1 MLRSKSI
8 CNKISFFFHS
18 YFLFSKLWIICKRPK
33 VNMGWYKEL
42 QDKSPYINIDVHVF
56 QMKTANIE
64 SVANRKSHRWYAN
77 IPMDVFAMI
86 NVVTTQRHI
95 VYADIIMDIS
105 TTANVITTQFRR
117 CHASIS
123 MDIFAILYVVTTQRR
138 WYCAGIPMDEDRNMN
153 ALMCNAVGIVPIFQW
168 THLSP
173 RMFSSRNSVRV
184 VLLIARGW
192 RGTSLP
198 RVNVR
203 KEIQRHRCWAFSKKA
218 WV

>member
-18 YFLFSKLWIICKRPK
+18 YFLFSKTLFTCKQHK
-33 VNMGWYKEL
+33 VNMSWYKEL
-42 QDKSPYINIDVHVF
+42 REKSPYINKDIHVF
-56 QMKTANIE
+56 QMKTAHIE
-64 SVANRKSHRWYAN
+64 SVANRQRRRGCAG
-77 IPMDVFAMI
+77 IPMDVFAII

-95 VYADIIMDIS
+95 FYADIIMDIS

-138 WYCAGIPMDEDRNMN
+138 RFYTE
-153 ALMCNAVGIVPIFQW
+153 FQW
-168 THLSP
+168 THPSQQ
-173 RMFSSRNSVRV
+173 MFSFRNSVRV

-203 KEIQRHRCWAFSKKA
+203 KGIQRHRCWAFYEKA